1 MKLELEQPQELKP
14 QPRVERDKL
23 ALRPWLY
30 NDDLPYADHD
40 VPRSYDP
47 YDERQ
52 YIKGGK

>member
-1 MKLELEQPQELKP
+1 MKLEQPQELKP
-14 QPRVERDKL
+14 QPRAERDKL

-30 NDDLPYADHD
+30 DDDLPYADHD